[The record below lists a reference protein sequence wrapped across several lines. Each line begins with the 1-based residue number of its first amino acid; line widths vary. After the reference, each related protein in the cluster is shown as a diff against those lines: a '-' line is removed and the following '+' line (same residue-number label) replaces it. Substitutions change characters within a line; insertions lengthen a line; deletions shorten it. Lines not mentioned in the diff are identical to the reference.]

1 MDDYHI
7 LYPIKQLSIRI
18 PATILSHTQLS
29 FNQKLILGLD
39 YTYSLK
45 TGYTFK
51 KSKEIG
57 ELLNLH
63 PNIISYCRK
72 QLLNKGFIRIEDR
85 KYVITDLHT
94 EFEVDDKREIM
105 LPFQV
110 YSNPDI
116 ITGAKLLW
124 GEYNSISKGHKEY
137 FAKRL
142 YTAKRLNASEE
153 SITNWTKLLSESNL
167 LLKYAHKIAYCKNQK
182 VVITINFIKAEN
194 QSKKKSSFKKNN
206 FNLLGYYDYPV

>member
-39 YTYSLK
+39 YTFSLK
-45 TGYTFK
+45 MGYTFK

-72 QLLNKGFIRIEDR
+72 QLLDKGFIKKKDR
-85 KYVITDLHT
+85 KYFITNLHT
-94 EFEVDDKREIM
+94 KFKVDDKREIII
-105 LPFQV
+105 PHQV
-110 YSNPDI
+110 YNNPNI

-137 FAKRL
+137 FAKRV

-153 SITNWTKLLSESNL
+153 SITNWTKQLFKNGLLD
-167 LLKYAHKIAYCKNQK
+167 KYTHKIGYCKNQK
-182 VVITINFIKAEN
+182 SVITI
-194 QSKKKSSFKKNN
+194 S
-206 FNLLGYYDYPV
+206 LY